1 MLQSGA
7 LISPVYQRPIR
18 SAPAGAERVTPT
30 TMHITHLSLTN
41 FRNYGRLEWDV
52 PSGVTVLQGDNAQ
65 GKTNLLEAIYYLATT
80 RSPHTYQDDQ
90 LIHWEAD
97 SDTESVVV
105 GRLVAH
111 VRTQEGL
118 RHLEVRLIREYRLG
132 QTTLRREA
140 LVDRRKVRLMDLLGN
155 LRVVMFL
162 PEDVNLVTGPPINR
176 RRYLDITLCQSDRA
190 YCRALASYNKVLEQ
204 RNALL
209 RRLAEQGM
217 RPDDE
222 EVLGIYTDKLVEG
235 GSRVLARR
243 ATFLAE
249 LGRAVQRV
257 HYEVLTGRQET
268 LRLAYL
274 PCLQIGAAEADDA
287 AGLDEWQA
295 AAEWLQAQHNRPKAV
310 AEQFHQALHAVRGQE
325 LARGSTQ
332 IGPHR
337 DDWRFW
343 VNGRSLGDYGSRG
356 QQRTA
361 ILALKMAETD
371 WVSAETGDQPVLL
384 LDDVLAELDSQ
395 RRRLLLEHVR
405 HAPQALITTTDATII
420 GPAGLPQASWWE
432 VQQGRLAPLS
442 LPVPSDIDSLT
453 PKGATTYTNE

>member
-1 MLQSGA
+1 
-7 LISPVYQRPIR
+7 
-18 SAPAGAERVTPT
+18 
-30 TMHITHLSLTN
+30 MHITHLSLTN

-90 LIHWEAD
+90 LIHWEA
-97 SDTESVVV
+97 ENEGEPVVV

-118 RHLEVRLIREYRLG
+118 RHLEVRLIRETRLG

-155 LRVVMFL
+155 LRVVLFL
-162 PEDVNLVTGPPINR
+162 PEDVNLVAGPPVNR

-209 RRLAEQGM
+209 RRLAEQGV

-222 EVLGIYTDKLVEG
+222 EVLGIYTDKLVDW

-243 ATFLAE
+243 AAFLAD

-257 HYEVLTGRQET
+257 HYEILTGRQET
-268 LRLAYL
+268 VRLAYL
-274 PCLQIGAAEADDA
+274 PCLQVTAADVDDA

-295 AAEWLQAQHNRPKAV
+295 AAEWLHARQYRPKAV
-310 AEQFHQALHAVRGQE
+310 AEQLRQALDTVRGQE

-395 RRRLLLEHVR
+395 RRRHLLEHVR
-405 HAPQALITTTDATII
+405 HVPQALITTTDATII
-420 GPAGLPQASWWE
+420 DPASLPQAHWWQ
-432 VQQGRLAPLS
+432 VQAGRLAQPAPDAS
-442 LPVPSDIDSLT
+442 PDADSLT
-453 PKGATTYTNE
+453 SKGAATYTNE